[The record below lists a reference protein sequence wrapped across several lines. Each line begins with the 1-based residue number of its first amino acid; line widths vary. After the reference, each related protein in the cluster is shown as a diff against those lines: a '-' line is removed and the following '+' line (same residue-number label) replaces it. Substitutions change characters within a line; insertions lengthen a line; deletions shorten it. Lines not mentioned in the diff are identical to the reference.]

1 MSDDKID
8 KILEELKSIREE
20 NKELKEELK
29 SIREENKELRE
40 DNKAKDKIIEQLVDK
55 LNKMQER
62 QERLESKLNKEDIE
76 ELLAT
81 LYLQGRPKKEI
92 KEKLSDI
99 DKRAT
104 DKYFESAYQKI
115 SNEPDYQKG
124 RESRN
129 THDIEGAKVHNMPLK
144 EYKDMS
150 FIGTLYRLNHR
161 KRVEAGLEPDTEFEQ
176 GDYDALED
184 WYEEYLGDNDDEDD
198 NPAW

>member
-1 MSDDKID
+1 MSDDKLD

-20 NKELKEELK
+20 NKELKEE
-29 SIREENKELRE
+29 IKE
-40 DNKAKDKIIEQLVDK
+40 KDKQIKQLTE
-55 LNKMQER
+55 LLQKMQER

-76 ELLAT
+76 DLTAT
-81 LYLQGRPKKEI
+81 LYLQNRTKKEI

-104 DKYFESAYQKI
+104 DKYFESSYQKI
-115 SNEPDYQKG
+115 SNNPDYQRG
-124 RESRN
+124 RESHNAR
-129 THDIEGAKVHNMPLK
+129 DIENAKERNMPLK

-150 FIGTLYRLNHR
+150 FIGTLYRLNHK
-161 KRVEAGLEPDTEFEQ
+161 KRVEAGLEPDTEFEE

-184 WYEEYLGDNDDEDD
+184 WYEDYIGDNEDEDD

>member
-1 MSDDKID
+1 VAKMSDDKID
-8 KILEELKSIREE
+8 KLIEQNKEILEELKS
-20 NKELKEELK
+20 L
-29 SIREENKELRE
+29 REENKELRE
-40 DNKAKDKIIEQLVDK
+40 ENKKLRDIIA
-55 LNKMQER
+55 KMQER
-62 QERLESKLNKEDIE
+62 QERLESKLNREDIE
-76 ELLAT
+76 DLVAT
-81 LYLQGRPKKEI
+81 LYLQNRTKKEM

-124 RESRN
+124 RESR
-129 THDIEGAKVHNMPLK
+129 TEHDIEQAKERNMSLK

-161 KRVEAGLEPDTEFEQ
+161 KRVEAGLEPDIEFEE
-176 GDYDALED
+176 GDYDALEE
-184 WYEEYLGDNDDEDD
+184 WYEDYIENDDDEDE